1 MNYYENIQDKA
12 VKQNISIEHHPSIQG
27 YDHTQEFSLAK
38 LIEAQAT
45 TGIQASNLA
54 KAVHIIRNMR
64 EAGAT
69 IFLSYTSNMVSSGVR
84 ESIRWLVENKLVDV
98 LCTTAGAIEEDYIKT
113 FHDFKMGDFSAA
125 GRMLSEGG
133 IQRIGNIFVPID
145 RYTVFEQHFAP
156 LLDKLGEGVITTKDL
171 LKEMGLHL
179 AGEYP
184 NLSDKTPKNP
194 ESSILYW
201 AAKNNIPYFCPAP
214 TDGALGDMIYFAKQR
229 NKEFVLDISADM
241 KAIVD
246 ISLNAK
252 KTGIICLG
260 GGVAK
265 HHVLNA
271 MIFRDGADYAVY
283 VNTGDELD
291 ASDSGA
297 NTQEAISWNKI
308 RVDAEH
314 TKIKCDASLV
324 FPLLVE
330 SAFK

>member
-1 MNYYENIQDKA
+1 MKTYYENIQENA

-27 YDHTQEFSLAK
+27 YNHDQEFSLAK
-38 LIEAQAT
+38 LLEASAT

-54 KAVHIIRNMR
+54 RAVQIIKNMR
-64 EAGAT
+64 KEGAT

-84 ESIRWLVENKLVDV
+84 ESIRWLVQNKLVDV

-113 FHDFKMGDFSAA
+113 FHDFKMGDFGAQ

-156 LLDKLGEGVITTKDL
+156 LLGSLEQPITTKEL
-171 LKEMGLHL
+171 LKAMG
-179 AGEYP
+179 E
-184 NLSDKTPKNP
+184 NLEKEVNGKKPKNP

-201 AAKNNIPYFCPAP
+201 AAKNDIPYFCPAP

-246 ISLNAK
+246 IALNTK
-252 KTGIICLG
+252 KTGVICLG

-271 MIFRDGADYAVY
+271 MIFRDGCEYAVY
-283 VNTGDELD
+283 INTGDGLD

-308 RVDAEH
+308 RPDAEH
-314 TKIKCDASLV
+314 AKVKCDASLV
-324 FPLLVE
+324 FPLIVE
-330 SAFK
+330 AGFK